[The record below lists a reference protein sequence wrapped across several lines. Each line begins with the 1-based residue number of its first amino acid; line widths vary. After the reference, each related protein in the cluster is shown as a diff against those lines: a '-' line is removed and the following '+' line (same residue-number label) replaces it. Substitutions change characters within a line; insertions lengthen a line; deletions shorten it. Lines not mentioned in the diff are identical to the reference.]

1 MRTEG
6 GINMTDE
13 RDKFWDLS
21 DLIPKKKAPRMAPF
35 SHRTTFSD
43 VQSQSRAN
51 ERPVYDG
58 EPLTIEPIAQP
69 RPSDEGALT
78 FPDLPEQTKESF
90 TYVPE
95 KNRLIGSV
103 TVTRFHGGYRFYEEF
118 RRDALDYSRLTGTR
132 CEYVPFYS
140 SMPQYAHLDPRQ
152 KAYYLYFRETV
163 KQGKAVRCDESYL
176 RLMIYE
182 IVNLPDRIEPAE
194 GVVLLITLWRL
205 YRERFPGLNMQFAA
219 WIADYCLVHRLA
231 CPVAELRPIMDTVM
245 NSTDFKEFYLGEA
258 ADESDGG
265 LDALLSALSDYSYA
279 SGKYAEGE
287 NATLFRTHIPTSLFP
302 VVKRLLSEEKAT
314 RDGAIKRTR
323 RAFLGALCSY
333 AVKYEITVE
342 YRSFSGSLSL
352 RRRMTAAVKYA
363 ENRLRA
369 LLSIRSRLAVIEIEG
384 WAKEEIDR
392 YYDRLADSMKRERE
406 YRERPAY
413 EARYDAE
420 NATVSFTGAD
430 EIERDSWENARLL
443 APEEEVLEPVP
454 VAPVVEKQTEEPT
467 NGGEITFSEAERTFL
482 AGLLAVD
489 AATCA
494 RAARDAGLSV
504 DGMVEKLNELA
515 TEQFGDIVIEAT
527 DNGYAVIGDY
537 VEEVAKWTEKR

>member
-1 MRTEG
+1 
-6 GINMTDE
+6 MTDE
-13 RDKFWDLS
+13 RDRFWDLS
-21 DLIPKKKAPRMAPF
+21 DLIPKKKTQGLAPF
-35 SHRTTFSD
+35 SHTVSFSD
-43 VQSQSRAN
+43 VKPAAQADD
-51 ERPVYDG
+51 V
-58 EPLTIEPIAQP
+58 IEPI
-69 RPSDEGALT
+69 EGTLT
-78 FPDLPEQTKESF
+78 FPELPAQKRESLS
-90 TYVPE
+90 YVPE
-95 KNRLIGSV
+95 RNRLLSKV
-103 TVTRFHGGYRFYEEF
+103 TVTRITGGYRFYEEF
-118 RRDALDYSRLTGTR
+118 RRDALFFSTITGGP
-132 CEYVPFYS
+132 CDYVPFYS
-140 SMPQYAHLDPRQ
+140 SMPQYAHLDPQQ
-152 KAYYLYFRETV
+152 KSYYLWFRETV
-163 KQGKAVRCDESYL
+163 KRKKRVKTDESYL
-176 RLMIYE
+176 RLYIFE
-182 IVNLPDRIEPAE
+182 VLNLPDVIPPAE
-194 GVVLLITLWRL
+194 GVLRLIALWRL
-205 YRERFPGLNMQFAA
+205 YREAFPGLNMQLAG

-231 CPVAELRPIMDTVM
+231 CPISELRPIMDTVM
-245 NSTDFKEFYLGEA
+245 NATDFKEFYLGEA
-258 ADESDGG
+258 AEEYDGG
-265 LDALLSALSDYSYA
+265 LAALLSALSDYSA
-279 SGKYAEGE
+279 GSGKYAEGE
-287 NATLFRTHIPTSLFP
+287 YAALFSEHIPAALYP
-302 VVKRLLSEEKAT
+302 VVKRFLSEEKSTGDAT
-314 RDGAIKRTR
+314 VTRSR

-342 YRSFSGSLSL
+342 YRSFSGSLAL
-352 RRRMTAAVKYA
+352 RRKVTGAVKYA

-369 LLSIRSRLAVIEIEG
+369 LLSIRSRLAVTEIDG

-467 NGGEITFSEAERTFL
+467 NGGEIAFSEADRAFL
-482 AGLLAVD
+482 AGLLAGD

-537 VEEVAKWTEKR
+537 VEEVAKWTEQR

>member
-1 MRTEG
+1 
-6 GINMTDE
+6 
-13 RDKFWDLS
+13 
-21 DLIPKKKAPRMAPF
+21 
-35 SHRTTFSD
+35 
-43 VQSQSRAN
+43 
-51 ERPVYDG
+51 
-58 EPLTIEPIAQP
+58 
-69 RPSDEGALT
+69 
-78 FPDLPEQTKESF
+78 
-90 TYVPE
+90 
-95 KNRLIGSV
+95 
-103 TVTRFHGGYRFYEEF
+103 
-118 RRDALDYSRLTGTR
+118 
-132 CEYVPFYS
+132 
-140 SMPQYAHLDPRQ
+140 MPQYAHLDPRQ

-182 IVNLPDRIEPAE
+182 IVNLPDKIEPAE

-287 NATLFRTHIPTSLFP
+287 NAPLFRTHIPTSLFP

-369 LLSIRSRLAVIEIEG
+369 LLSIRSRLAVTEIDG

-392 YYDRLADSMKRERE
+392 YYDLLADSMKRERE
-406 YRERPAY
+406 YRERPASVP
-413 EARYDAE
+413 RTRR
-420 NATVSFTGAD
+420 ATTQRTRS
-430 EIERDSWENARLL
+430 SRLR
-443 APEEEVLEPVP
+443 APTRSSATRGRTRGSLRP
-454 VAPVVEKQTEEPT
+454 KRK
-467 NGGEITFSEAERTFL
+467 FSNPY
-482 AGLLAVD
+482 
-489 AATCA
+489 
-494 RAARDAGLSV
+494 LS
-504 DGMVEKLNELA
+504 L
-515 TEQFGDIVIEAT
+515 
-527 DNGYAVIGDY
+527 
-537 VEEVAKWTEKR
+537 R